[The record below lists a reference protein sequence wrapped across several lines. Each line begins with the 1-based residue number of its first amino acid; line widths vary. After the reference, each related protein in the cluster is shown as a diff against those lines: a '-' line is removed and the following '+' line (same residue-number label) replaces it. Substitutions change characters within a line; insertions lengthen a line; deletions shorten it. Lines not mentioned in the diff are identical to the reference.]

1 MVGRMIGALK
11 RRRVVGLAI
20 GGASS
25 VAVLANRGKPGGE
38 AKLLKVATAPAVDF
52 QSAPPGDLPDDLDK
66 IIKSLALKLGREAR
80 RADTPTAIALPDPV
94 FREDRLTFSE
104 VPDRP
109 DALQALIKWR
119 IAREHRL
126 NADDIAASHQRLPSG
141 SEDGG
146 EDGGDARYLVRFAAK
161 ATIDAV
167 EAAARRAG
175 LTPTLIEAQSRFQA
189 LPDPA
194 ADAMAQVTVADRWWS
209 LVYRDA
215 ATPECHVRSDWR
227 SGDLTTLTASLTR
240 LIRTMS
246 RAESKLAVAISA
258 AEGEADALIEALKTR
273 LDGNSTIHPVPP
285 NDDRA
290 VALLAA
296 TA

>member
-1 MVGRMIGALK
+1 MIGALK

-38 AKLLKVATAPAVDF
+38 AKLLKVAAAQAVDF
-52 QSAPPGDLPDDLDK
+52 QSAPPVDLPVDLPGDLDE
-66 IIKSLALKLGREAR
+66 IIKSLAQKLGREAR
-80 RADTPTAIALPDPV
+80 RADTPTAIALPDPM
-94 FREDRLTFSE
+94 FSEDRLTFSE

-141 SEDGG
+141 G
-146 EDGGDARYLVRFAAK
+146 EDGGDSQYLVRFTAK
-161 ATIDAV
+161 AAIDAV

-258 AEGEADALIEALKTR
+258 AEGEADALIEGLKAR